1 MTQEI
6 SESEVK
12 PPQVINV
19 AQPVIRAAHPDAE
32 SRPMYLGSFV
42 FNIMFGLITLVFV
55 LACFLLSLLPGRK
68 LFMKSVQ
75 AYTRTLVAAFEEFCH
90 VDVEIRG
97 REHLPEGACILAPK
111 HQSYGDGPVMF
122 ANVDDISFVA
132 DNHIEKLWIMKRIL
146 GKIGA
151 VMVDNCGGPEQR
163 EKMMEVSARLKDQG
177 RKILIYPEGHLSR
190 VGTRHRYRKGIYH
203 LYRDFDIP
211 VVPVATNLGQ
221 RWNQNRWLKY
231 SGKAV
236 VEFLEPIPPGMD
248 DKEAFMALLEERV
261 ETASIAL
268 LDLERPGALKARDIG
283 KLEENAVAR
292 AKREAREVREVAEM
306 EAQVARGLD

>member
-1 MTQEI
+1 MTQET
-6 SESEVK
+6 SESK
-12 PPQVINV
+12 PPQVVNV
-19 AQPVIRAAHPDAE
+19 AEPVIRAAHPDAE

-42 FNIMFGLITLVFV
+42 FNIMFGAITLVFV
-55 LACFLLSLLPGRK
+55 VWCFVISFLPGRK

-75 AYTRTLVAAFEEFCH
+75 AYTRTLVAAFEEFCR
-90 VDVEIRG
+90 VDVEIQG
-97 REHLPEGACILAPK
+97 REHLPDGACILAPK

-190 VGTRHRYRKGIYH
+190 VGTHHRYRKGIFH
-203 LYRDFDIP
+203 LYQDFDIP

-231 SGKAV
+231 SGRAV
-236 VEFLEPIPPGMD
+236 VEFLEPIAPRMD
-248 DKEAFMALLEERV
+248 DKEAFMALLQERV

-268 LDLERPGALKARDIG
+268 LDLDNPGALKERDIG

-292 AKREAREVREVAEM
+292 AKREAREAREVAEM
-306 EAQVARGLD
+306 EANVARGLAP